1 MPAGLEQ
8 QVHMVSLMAIDLDS
22 RAEADYLHQPA
33 RALDLSPYEV
43 NAMQDKAGT
52 PRLCR

>member
-1 MPAGLEQ
+1 
-8 QVHMVSLMAIDLDS
+8 MVSLMAIDLDS

-33 RALDLSPYEV
+33 RAPDLAPDDV
-43 NAMQDKAGT
+43 NAMHDKAGT